1 MEFEMKQKMALIL
14 IALMPVVGFV
24 PTASATIITGP
35 FSFFGPGTGT
45 GVATTTTP
53 GGSIGNSV
61 VITENFTSY
70 GTMRS
75 SFLMPNNGEGSTQ
88 YLFTK
93 TISNN
98 TLDTWE
104 DFKVAM
110 ACGAVGE
117 GNPLVTDCA
126 FFPLTVNYGVTPT
139 NSEVGAVLD
148 LTDPTIFHWSSMN
161 VAPTESFDL
170 TFVVSTCANCGGSWT
185 IFETPSILAVPEPG
199 SLALVSACLT
209 LLTVSRKAIHRT
221 KVTRVKA

>member
-1 MEFEMKQKMALIL
+1 MKQKLAMIL
-14 IALMPVVGFV
+14 IALIPVLGFM

-35 FSFFGPGTGT
+35 FGFFGPGTGT

-53 GGSIGNSV
+53 GGSIGNTV

-70 GTMRS
+70 GTMQS
-75 SFLMPNNGEGSTQ
+75 TFLMPNGGEGSTQ

-110 ACGAVGE
+110 ACGQVGE
-117 GNPLVTDCA
+117 GNPLVSDCG

-148 LTDPTIFHWSSMN
+148 LTDPTLFHWSSMN
-161 VAPTESFDL
+161 VAPGESFAL
-170 TFVVSTCANCGGSWT
+170 TFAVSTCSNCGGAWA

-199 SLALVSACLT
+199 SMALVSACFALLT
-209 LLTVSRKAIHRT
+209 LSRRAIHKT
-221 KVTRVKA
+221 QVMSVKA